1 MWKDR
6 YNRLQRV
13 KNRIKWKKRWHI
25 HIFVILITFLLFFLF
40 SSNIVV
46 DEKTWL
52 IKIVDTPKI
61 ETEDF
66 TKLYSWKI
74 KIWGTLDF
82 DIDLTNVYLTW
93 TTANIEFSNNEY
105 FISYPSLSDKNIN
118 KIRFWYMLWKSRNRN
133 KVFRVWKGTESIKK
147 FSHNILND
155 NEDWKLYFRWAN
167 LWWTW
172 NLYVK
177 IIINWKKIIKK
188 D

>member
-1 MWKDR
+1 MWNSR
-6 YNRLQRV
+6 ENRLQRV

-25 HIFVILITFLLFFLF
+25 YFFAILIAFILYF
-40 SSNIVV
+40 SFSNNIVV

-52 IKIVDTPKI
+52 IKIIETLKI

-74 KIWGTLDF
+74 EIWKTLDF
-82 DIDLTNVYLTW
+82 DIDLTDIYLTW
-93 TTANIEFSNNEY
+93 STVDIEFSNNEY
-105 FISYPSLSDKNIN
+105 FILYDSSSPKNID
-118 KIRFWYMLWKSRNRN
+118 KIRFWYMLWKSRNKN
-133 KVFRVWKGTESIKK
+133 EVFLVWKDTESIKT
-147 FSHNILND
+147 FSHDVLDD
-155 NEDWKLYFRWAN
+155 NEDWRLYFRWAS

-177 IIINWKKIIKK
+177 ITLNWKKIIKK